1 MKIYLYFFK
10 FFFFKVYSSLVEN
23 GYRKTQDYTIQFR
36 NQSGEL
42 SFGIIKRFFYHGPN
56 IFAIVHVF
64 EKSINFME
72 NFFKRKEYSYKFNE
86 FYSIANL
93 KKSCDVINIKQIIS
107 KCILLKDDNIFFISL
122 CVDVND
128 HD

>member
-1 MKIYLYFFK
+1 MELFNDFFTMVHIFLQSFTFLKSLLILWKIF
-10 FFFFKVYSSLVEN
+10 
-23 GYRKTQDYTIQFR
+23 
-36 NQSGEL
+36 
-42 SFGIIKRFFYHGPN
+42 IKEKN
-56 IFAIVHVF
+56 ILT
-64 EKSINFME
+64 K
-72 NFFKRKEYSYKFNE
+72 YNE
-86 FYSIANL
+86 SIANL